1 MSESAAEFL
10 VLGLGIYAGL
20 GLLVG
25 LIYMFGGGGR
35 IDPAAKG
42 KGLPVR
48 VRLMILPGIIGLWPL
63 MLIKLLVQKAPP
75 VS

>member
-1 MSESAAEFL
+1 MSVAAAEVL
-10 VLGLGIYAGL
+10 VLGLGAYAGL

-25 LIYMFGGGGR
+25 LIYMFGGAAR
-35 IDPAAKG
+35 IDPAARG